1 MAAELLASRPAE
13 SESTLVL
20 TLSNPGARNAMHP
33 DMYAAGIEAMNTA
46 ERDASIGAVVITGAD
61 QFFCAGGNLNRLLEN
76 RAKDPS
82 VQAQSIDLL
91 GEWIAALQASS
102 KPVIAA
108 VEGAAAGAGF
118 SLALACDLIVAA
130 DDAKFV
136 MSYARVGLTPDGGG
150 SWFLARALP
159 RQIATE
165 VLIEGKP
172 IAAQRLFDLGVVN
185 RLAKPGAVRDTAIAW
200 ADDLG
205 KISPN
210 AKARSQGADR
220 GRGRAAVARASG
232 CGTRQLRRVAA
243 SSRRTRRHHGF
254 SREARAELPIS
265 DG

>member
-1 MAAELLASRPAE
+1 MSAELLASRPTE

-46 ERDASIGAVVITGAD
+46 ERDPSIGAIVITGAD

-159 RQIATE
+159 RQIASE
-165 VLIEGKP
+165 VLLEGKP
-172 IAAQRLFDLGVVN
+172 VGATRLHQLGVVN
-185 RLAKPGAVRDTAIAW
+185 RLAKPGAVRSTALAL

-210 AKARSQGADR
+210 AKARIKGLIAAAGSQSLADHL
-220 GRGRAAVARASG
+220 VAERDSFVAS
-232 CGTRQLRRVAA
+232 L
-243 SSRRTRRHHGF
+243 HH
-254 SREARAELPIS
+254 R
-265 DG
+265 DGLEGITAFLEKRPPVYK

>member
-1 MAAELLASRPAE
+1 MAAELLASRPTE

-46 ERDASIGAVVITGAD
+46 ERDTSIGAIVITGAD

-76 RAKDPS
+76 RAKDPA

-91 GEWIAALQASS
+91 GEWIASLQASS

-172 IAAQRLFDLGVVN
+172 IGAPRLHELGVVN
-185 RLAKPGAVRDTAIAW
+185 RLAKPGTVRDTAIAW

-205 KISPN
+205 KVSPN
-210 AKARSQGADR
+210 AKARIKGLIAAAGAQSLAEHLVAERDSFVASLHHR
-220 GRGRAAVARASG
+220 DGLEGITAFLEKRA
-232 CGTRQLRRVAA
+232 
-243 SSRRTRRHHGF
+243 
-254 SREARAELPIS
+254 PNYK
-265 DG
+265 